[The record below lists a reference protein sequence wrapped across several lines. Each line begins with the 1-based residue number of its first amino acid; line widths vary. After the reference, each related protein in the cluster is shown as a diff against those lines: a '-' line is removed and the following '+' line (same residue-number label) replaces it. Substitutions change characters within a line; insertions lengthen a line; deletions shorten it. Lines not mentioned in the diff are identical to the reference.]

1 MNADVPKLIPGER
14 VSDVDEFV
22 NESELAVS
30 EEAAPL
36 GVAVTKSGAEGALA
50 VALEVKVKV
59 LFKIPGTAEPTLS
72 VPVLLTPAGIPLT
85 ITVGVSED
93 ELETVV
99 YPVMP

>member
-1 MNADVPKLIPGER
+1 MSE
-14 VSDVDEFV
+14 VDELV
-22 NESELAVS
+22 NKSELAVS

-36 GVAVTKSGAEGALA
+36 GVAVTKRGAEGVEA

-59 LFKIPGTAEPTLS
+59 LFKIPGTAEPTFS
-72 VPVLLTPAGIPLT
+72 VPVLLTPEGMPLT

-99 YPVMP
+99 YPEMP